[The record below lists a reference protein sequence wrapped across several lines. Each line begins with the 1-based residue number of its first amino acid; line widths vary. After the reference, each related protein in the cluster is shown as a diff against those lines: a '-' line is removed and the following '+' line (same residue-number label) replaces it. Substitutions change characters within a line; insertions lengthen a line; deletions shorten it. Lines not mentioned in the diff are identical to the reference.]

1 MVSIKIRWI
10 IFFAAEDRE
19 ALYSQQKKPGAD
31 CCSYHE
37 LFIAK
42 FKPILKKVGKSTRPL
57 SYDLNNILYDY
68 IVDVRDSR
76 A

>member
-1 MVSIKIRWI
+1 MQPKI
-10 IFFAAEDRE
+10 EK
-19 ALYSQQKKPGAD
+19 LYTDNKKRPGAD

-42 FKPILKKVGKSTRPL
+42 FKPILEKVGKSTRPL

-76 A
+76 N